1 MRPALSR
8 ISLRLVFSYI
18 LDWIFIVIVAVIGF
32 GFYKVKPNRRPFS
45 LTDPSISFP
54 YTENETVSTA
64 VLMVVALIA
73 PAAIIAITTLL
84 IPMSTKDQNVSRSSL
99 WRYKLWEWNAGW
111 MGLAVVCAWAW
122 MATEGL
128 KDLYGRPRPD
138 MLARCNPDLSNIT
151 TYAVGGLGEKLAGAP
166 TLVTWKIC
174 QNKSKVLANDGFASF
189 PSGHSSF
196 SFAGLTYL
204 TLWLCSKF
212 SIAFPYLGHS
222 LLNQNP
228 ISPTHGSIRKR
239 GAAPPVY
246 MLVIAFVPVAVAS
259 FIAASRWFDYRH
271 HAFDILFGSIMGA
284 IFAWIGFRMY
294 HLPITRGEGWSW
306 AARSRRHA
314 FFKCPRFPGEADG
327 HPPIDTHDTRKT
339 TRQDADVERAA
350 ENLV

>member
-8 ISLRLVFSYI
+8 IPLRLVFSYI

-32 GFYKVKPNRRPFS
+32 GFHKVKPNHRPFS

-54 YTENETVSTA
+54 YTEHETVSTA
-64 VLMVVALIA
+64 VLVVVALIA
-73 PAAIIAITTLL
+73 PAVIIVITALL
-84 IPMSTKDQNVSRSSL
+84 IPISTKDQNVSRSSL

-111 MGLAVVCAWAW
+111 MGLAVACAWAW

-138 MLARCNPDLSNIT
+138 MLARCNPDLSNIA

-204 TLWLCSKF
+204 TLWLCSKL

-228 ISPTHGSIRKR
+228 IGPIHGSIRKR

-246 MLVIAFVPVAVAS
+246 MLVIAFVPIAVAS
-259 FIAASRWFDYRH
+259 FIGASRWFDYRH
-271 HAFDILFGSIMGA
+271 HAFDILFSSIMGA

-314 FFKCPRFPGEADG
+314 FFKCPRFPIEADG
-327 HPPIDTHDTRKT
+327 RPPIDTHDTRKT
-339 TRQDADVERAA
+339 TRQDTDVERAA